1 MRSVIFFSTPS
12 LFVVPFPS
20 RAGPPRLARTPHTRT
35 RGVALSHKHAHAPM
49 GLLDAAR
56 AAIERNMEDP
66 AARDAWGTAYT
77 RRVDAARQAL

>member
-1 MRSVIFFSTPS
+1 
-12 LFVVPFPS
+12 
-20 RAGPPRLARTPHTRT
+20 
-35 RGVALSHKHAHAPM
+35 M

-66 AARDAWGTAYT
+66 AARDAGWPAYT